1 MSLEER
7 LMFTQTTENAITA
20 LSTQLA
26 ANAAGVT
33 PRGLAEHT
41 LRHLRNG
48 GFTGAI
54 EEVNALIHEHGY
66 WEVETAVTRLIES
79 SRTK

>member
-1 MSLEER
+1 VFSKS
-7 LMFTQTTENAITA
+7 TAGAIA
-20 LSTQLA
+20 APSSQLA
-26 ANAAGVT
+26 ANAEGVT

-48 GFTGAI
+48 EFSGVI
-54 EEVNALIHEHGY
+54 DEVDALIHEHGY

-79 SRTK
+79 NESK